1 VVAVACLSH
10 VCIIGDFVPT
20 TDGAKVVCS
29 IFIYFGVACIG
40 LLLGSYIAA
49 MLDESSRR
57 AARENRIKSC
67 PNCLRIQNIRVA
79 SERRRKQYKK
89 DKTQQRHSPTGK
101 VPTNGEQNFKR
112 VKRSDSKEAYQELTQ
127 SEQLAT
133 IQPRWVR
140 KKEYVELESNVS
152 DLFHHT
158 ARQESLSIHT
168 APSTIEML
176 KRQSHSRHASM
187 DTSNQNSIG
196 LVGDMKVI
204 PIRKLGADLGV
215 LPASVHVTSTTPI
228 PPSPLLT
235 QYDDDSHA
243 RDPETDDDE
252 SSTSSSGS
260 FSRSSESLDLGDQ
273 FDGVKNAR
281 YVFLTL
287 REALVNSLVIIGTGC
302 FGFYF
307 IEGFSFIDSWYFTT
321 VLLTVSGLFLF
332 ITLEA
337 LCFLPISHSISDCW
351 VGEPCS
357 SLRFYLILYSRIL
370 TFRPLP

>member
-1 VVAVACLSH
+1 MQLRSRVIYLI
-10 VCIIGDFVPT
+10 VCITGDFVPT

-67 PNCLRIQNIRVA
+67 PNCVRIQNIRVA
-79 SERRRKQYKK
+79 SEQRRKQYRK
-89 DKTQQRHSPTGK
+89 DKRQLQRRSDASPTAK
-101 VPTNGEQNFKR
+101 ILSTGEQNSKR
-112 VKRSDSKEAYQELTQ
+112 VKRSDSKEAYQDLTK
-127 SEQLAT
+127 SEHLAT
-133 IQPRWVR
+133 IQPRRVR
-140 KKEYVELESNVS
+140 KKEFIELESNIS
-152 DLFHHT
+152 DLSLQT
-158 ARQESLSIHT
+158 APPESPSIYT
-168 APSTIEML
+168 APSTLEML

-187 DTSNQNSIG
+187 DTSNQNSVG
-196 LVGDMKVI
+196 LVGDMKVF
-204 PIRKLGADLGV
+204 PIRKVGADPGV
-215 LPASVHVTSTTPI
+215 LPAAVHVTSTTPI
-228 PPSPLLT
+228 PPSPLPT

-243 RDPETDDDE
+243 IDCETDNDE
-252 SSTSSSGS
+252 SSTCSSGS
-260 FSRSSESLDLGDQ
+260 FSTSSVSLDLGDR

-321 VLLTVSGLFLF
+321 VLLTVSGLTYFM
-332 ITLEA
+332 
-337 LCFLPISHSISDCW
+337 PS
-351 VGEPCS
+351 
-357 SLRFYLILYSRIL
+357 
-370 TFRPLP
+370 